1 MLIWRSYLFSIQLL
15 NSMKSV
21 AVYCGSS
28 SGNQE
33 AYTQQAQAMGRE
45 LARRGLTLVYGGGRV
60 GLMGTIADAVLA
72 AGGRVIGVIPR
83 FLADK
88 ELAHRDCTELHVVD
102 TMHQRK
108 LLMADLAD
116 GFVAMPGGF
125 GTLEELFEVLTW
137 GQLGLHGKPVA
148 LLNTLGFYDTLLALL
163 DHMRA
168 EGFLRPENR
177 AQLLQHADAAALLN
191 AMAEYQPAKVE
202 KWLTP
207 EKS

>member
-1 MLIWRSYLFSIQLL
+1 
-15 NSMKSV
+15 MKSV

-33 AYTQQAQAMGRE
+33 IYTQQAQEMGRE
-45 LARRGLTLVYGGGRV
+45 LARRGLTLVYGGGCV
-60 GLMGTIADAVLA
+60 GLMGTIAYAVLA
-72 AGGRVIGVIPR
+72 EGGKVIGVIPG

-88 ELAHRDCTELHVVD
+88 ELAHKGCTELHVVE

-108 LLMADLAD
+108 LLMADLAE

-137 GQLGLHGKPVA
+137 GQLGLHGKPVG
-148 LLNTLGFYDTLLALL
+148 LLNTQGFYDALLALL
-163 DHMRA
+163 DHMSAEAFLRA
-168 EGFLRPENR
+168 ENR
-177 AQLLQHADAAALLN
+177 GQVLQNVSAAALLD
-191 AMAEYQPAKVE
+191 AMEAYQPVRLE

-207 EKS
+207 STT

>member
-1 MLIWRSYLFSIQLL
+1 MKIEVIDF
-15 NSMKSV
+15 MKSV

-33 AYTQQAQAMGRE
+33 MYTQQAQAMGRE

-60 GLMGTIADAVLA
+60 GLMGIIADAVLA

-88 ELAHRDCTELHVVD
+88 ELAHRGCTELHVVD

-148 LLNTLGFYDTLLALL
+148 LLNTLGFYDKLLALL

-168 EGFLRPENR
+168 EAFLRPENQ
-177 AQLLQHADAAALLN
+177 AQLLHHADAAALLD
-191 AMAEYQPAKVE
+191 AMAEYQPASVE

-207 EKS
+207 RTT

>member
-1 MLIWRSYLFSIQLL
+1 
-15 NSMKSV
+15 MKSV

-28 SGNQE
+28 SGNQDI
-33 AYTQQAQAMGRE
+33 YTQQAQAMGRE

-72 AGGRVIGVIPR
+72 AGGRVVGVIPR

-88 ELAHRDCTELHVVD
+88 ELAHRGCTELHVVD

-116 GFVAMPGGF
+116 GFVALPGGF

-137 GQLGLHGKPVA
+137 GQLGLHSKPVA
-148 LLNTLGFYDTLLALL
+148 LLNTLGFYDKLLALL
-163 DHMRA
+163 NHMRA
-168 EGFLRPENR
+168 EAFLRPENR
-177 AQLLQHADAAALLN
+177 DQLLHHAEAAALLD
-191 AMAEYQPAKVE
+191 AMAQYQPASVE
-202 KWLTP
+202 KWLLP

>member
-1 MLIWRSYLFSIQLL
+1 
-15 NSMKSV
+15 MKSV

-28 SGNQE
+28 SGNKE
-33 AYTQQAQAMGRE
+33 EYTQQAQAMGHE
-45 LARRGLTLVYGGGRV
+45 LARRGLTLVYGGGCV
-60 GLMGTIADAVLA
+60 GLMGVIADAVLA
-72 AGGRVIGVIPR
+72 EGGRVIGVIPQ

-88 ELAHRDCTELHVVD
+88 EVAHKGCTELHVVE

-137 GQLGLHGKPVA
+137 GQLGLHHKPVG
-148 LLNTLGFYDTLLALL
+148 LLNTLGFYDALLGLL
-163 DHMRA
+163 DHMSTEA
-168 EGFLRPENR
+168 FLRSENR
-177 AQLLQHADAAALLN
+177 EQVLQNTNAAALLD
-191 AMAEYQPAKVE
+191 AMTNYQPPRLE

-207 EKS
+207 RTT

>member
-1 MLIWRSYLFSIQLL
+1 
-15 NSMKSV
+15 MKSV

-28 SGNQE
+28 SGNQVE
-33 AYTQQAQAMGRE
+33 YTQQAQAMGRE
-45 LARRGLTLVYGGGRV
+45 LARRGLTLVYGGGCV
-60 GLMGTIADAVLA
+60 GLMGVIADAVLA
-72 AGGRVIGVIPR
+72 EGGRVIGVIPQ

-88 ELAHRDCTELHVVD
+88 EVAHKGCTELHVVE

-137 GQLGLHGKPVA
+137 GQLGLHGKPVG
-148 LLNTLGFYDTLLALL
+148 LLNTLGFYDTLLGLL
-163 DHMRA
+163 DHMSA
-168 EGFLRPENR
+168 EAFLRPENR
-177 AQLLQHADAAALLN
+177 EQVLQNTDAAALLD
-191 AMAEYQPAKVE
+191 AMAGYQPLRLE

-207 EKS
+207 ETT

>member
-1 MLIWRSYLFSIQLL
+1 
-15 NSMKSV
+15 MKSV

-33 AYTQQAQAMGRE
+33 IYTQQAQEMGRE
-45 LARRGLTLVYGGGRV
+45 LARRGLTLVYGGGCV

-72 AGGRVIGVIPR
+72 EGGKVIGVIPG

-88 ELAHRDCTELHVVD
+88 ELAHKGCTELHIVE

-108 LLMADLAD
+108 LLMADLAE

-137 GQLGLHGKPVA
+137 GQLGLHGKPVG
-148 LLNTLGFYDTLLALL
+148 LLNTQGFYDSLLALL
-163 DHMRA
+163 DHMSA
-168 EGFLRPENR
+168 EAFLRSENR
-177 AQLLQHADAAALLN
+177 GQVLQNVSAAALLD
-191 AMAEYQPAKVE
+191 AMAAYQPVRLE
-202 KWLTP
+202 KWLTS

>member
-1 MLIWRSYLFSIQLL
+1 
-15 NSMKSV
+15 MKSI

-33 AYTQQAQAMGRE
+33 IYTRQAQEMGRE
-45 LARRGLTLVYGGGRV
+45 LARRGLTLVYGGGCV

-72 AGGRVIGVIPR
+72 EGGRVIGVIPG

-88 ELAHRDCTELHVVD
+88 ELAHKGCTELHVVE

-116 GFVAMPGGF
+116 GFVALPGGF

-137 GQLGLHGKPVA
+137 GQLGLHGKPVG
-148 LLNTLGFYDTLLALL
+148 LLNTQGFYDSLLAML
-163 DHMRA
+163 DHMSDEA
-168 EGFLRPENR
+168 FLRRENR
-177 AQLLQHADAAALLN
+177 EQVVQNVNAAALLD
-191 AMAEYQPAKVE
+191 AMEQFRPLSLE

-207 EKS
+207 ENS